1 MGPVAPVE
9 LETPV
14 EIAGDIPVHR
24 DVELE
29 PVKTPIGG

>member
-1 MGPVAPVE
+1 MAPLAPVE
-9 LETPV
+9 LEAPV
-14 EIAGDIPVHR
+14 EIAGGSPVHR